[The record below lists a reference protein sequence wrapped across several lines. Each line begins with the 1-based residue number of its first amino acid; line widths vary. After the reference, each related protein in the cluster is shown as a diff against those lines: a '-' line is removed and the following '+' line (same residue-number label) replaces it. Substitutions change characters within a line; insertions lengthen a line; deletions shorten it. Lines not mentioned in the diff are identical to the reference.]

1 MRRERLIQ
9 HNTQLTC
16 LFQPSKRSEN
26 SVNPEQRFGL
36 DRARVLV
43 YLQALKGSSIGS
55 RMSQKSGLMQGK
67 RGVILG
73 VANNRTG
80 GCIRLLQRPTS
91 RSPIR

>member
-1 MRRERLIQ
+1 VE
-9 HNTQLTC
+9 T
-16 LFQPSKRSEN
+16 K
-26 SVNPEQRFGL
+26 V
-36 DRARVLV
+36 
-43 YLQALKGSSIGS
+43 
-55 RMSQKSGLMQGK
+55 SQKSGLMQGK